1 MRRDPS
7 ILIYYLYVAA
17 AAIFVFVVAHWDA
30 LMSPYVINDDVRQQ
44 IYWMQSWLDPELY
57 QNDLLTEYAKNY
69 VPWGVRAVYA
79 ATATLVEPLY
89 FSKILTGILFVATA
103 CLMFAL
109 GLGFGD
115 RLTAVLIVCVY
126 FLYGAFLSQM
136 SGGLSRGF
144 VYPLLAAHL
153 LVLDRGMI
161 VAASAVIVLESIL
174 NPYVF
179 LVSLST
185 QALFVAH
192 HYGRSI
198 LTGLFSQVSRFR
210 TAFHCSTSEADAR
223 PSWEARSRLNSLSL
237 LEKIGIK
244 VDKKRNGYD
253 PGEAIPTLSLLV
265 SCALVTVASALIAL
279 KYGIL
284 KSPEFGSVVTRAQ
297 MGGGIEYTASGRY
310 DILPGPFWLELI
322 RSLTPWPETS
332 QLSILVGCVLF
343 CAMVL
348 AAAWSFTRKRPV
360 VNPKRLRIFVYLLC
374 ASLLLYFAADLLF
387 MKLFV
392 PRRYLE
398 FSVSLLY
405 CVLIAMI
412 ARTAIEE
419 FGMRRFA
426 FPALVTL
433 LVLIGAAR
441 LHGIALYDYS
451 RDAGLY
457 ELLKRTPKS
466 AVVAG
471 HPEVMDNIP
480 TFARRTAFVTY
491 ELSHSWYDRYWDVI
505 KKRTFD
511 FFTAYYSSDPEQIRH
526 FGRDNGI
533 SYMVVR
539 EADFAPENLSGK
551 AIYFEP
557 FGDYVRKLTAGRH
570 YFAILDVA
578 KFPPV
583 FQSKGMRVVKLN

>member
-1 MRRDPS
+1 MHRDRS
-7 ILIYYLYVAA
+7 ILLYYLYVVATA
-17 AAIFVFVVAHWDA
+17 VFVFVVAHWDA
-30 LMSPYVINDDVRQQ
+30 LTSPYVINDDVRQQ
-44 IYWMQSWLDPELY
+44 VYWMQSWLDPELY
-57 QNDLLTEYAKNY
+57 RNDLLTEYAKNY
-69 VPWGVRAVYA
+69 VPWGVQAVYA
-79 ATATLVEPLY
+79 ATAVLVEPLY
-89 FSKILTGILFVATA
+89 FSKILTGILFVSTA
-103 CLMFAL
+103 CLLFAL
-109 GLGFGD
+109 GLGLGD

-126 FLYGAFLSQM
+126 FLFGAFLSQM

-144 VYPLLAAHL
+144 VYPLLIAHVL
-153 LVLDRGMI
+153 LLDRGMI
-161 VAASAVIVLESIL
+161 VAASAVVVLESVL
-174 NPYVF
+174 NPYIF
-179 LVSLST
+179 LVSLCT
-185 QALFVAH
+185 QGLFVAH
-192 HYGRSI
+192 HNGRSMVNE
-198 LTGLFSQVSRFR
+198 LLFRISRFEM
-210 TAFHCSTSEADAR
+210 ALHSSSPEADESPNR
-223 PSWEARSRLNSLSL
+223 EARLHPGSRSLP
-237 LEKIGIK
+237 ERIGSGK
-244 VDKKRNGYD
+244 RDGHDPSKK
-253 PGEAIPTLSLLV
+253 IPTLRLWA

-279 KYGIL
+279 KYVIL
-284 KSPEFGSVVTRAQ
+284 KSPEFGSVVTKAQ
-297 MGGGIEYTASGRY
+297 MGGRIEYTAAGRY

-332 QLSILVGCVLF
+332 LLSICVGCLLF

-360 VNPKRLRIFVYLLC
+360 VNPKRLQIFVYLLG
-374 ASLLLYFAADLLF
+374 ASALLYFAAEVLF

-398 FSVSLLY
+398 FSVSVFY
-405 CVLIAMI
+405 CVLIAVS
-412 ARTAIEE
+412 ARTAIENI
-419 FGMRRFA
+419 GMRRVA
-426 FPALVTL
+426 FPTLVTV
-433 LVLIGAAR
+433 LVVIGAVR

-457 ELLKRTPKS
+457 ELLESTPKS

-491 ELSHSWYDRYWDVI
+491 ELSHSWYDRYWEVI

-511 FFTAYYSSDPEQIRH
+511 FFTAYYASDPEQIRR

-533 SYMVVR
+533 TYMVVR
-539 EADFAPENLSGK
+539 EADFAPENLNGK

-557 FGDYVRKLTAGRH
+557 FGDYVRKLTAGRR

-583 FQSKGMRVVKLN
+583 FRSKGMRVVKLN